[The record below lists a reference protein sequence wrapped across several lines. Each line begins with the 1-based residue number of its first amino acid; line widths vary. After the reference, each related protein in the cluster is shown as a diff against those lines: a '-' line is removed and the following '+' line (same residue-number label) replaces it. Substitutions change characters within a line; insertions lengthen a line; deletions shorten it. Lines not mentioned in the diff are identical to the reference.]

1 MNPES
6 AVPMLFWM
14 VPKLRHIPAVLSLS
28 AVPML
33 FWMVPKPQNH
43 RLPASSILRVF
54 NRKQTSYVFSTGVN
68 SRAAHGIL
76 YCNYVYGCAII
87 RRPSFKMLIAA
98 L

>member
-1 MNPES
+1 
-6 AVPMLFWM
+6 MLFWM
-14 VPKLRHIPAVLSLS
+14 VPKLPKTASCMPYS

-33 FWMVPKPQNH
+33 FLMVPKPQNH

-68 SRAAHGIL
+68 SRAAHGI
-76 YCNYVYGCAII
+76 YGCNVNYAIV
-87 RRPSFKMLIAA
+87 RSPSFRMLMAA